1 MNNIESKE
9 MSSFPLLF
17 GKAGLKYQI
26 DRVMGKDA
34 TSKHLMEIGFVNGA
48 VLELVSSEKK
58 GIIVK
63 LLGSKI
69 ALDYNIA
76 QKIYVH
82 EYKLED
88 IETLWKQCFFI
99 FIFISTFFVG
109 ARTI

>member
-34 TSKHLMEIGFVNGA
+34 TSKHLMEIGFVKDT
-48 VLELVSSEKK
+48 VVELVSNEKK
-58 GIIVK
+58 GVIVK
-63 LLGSKI
+63 IFGSKL
-69 ALDYNIA
+69 ALDYRTV

-82 EYKLED
+82 EYIKQD
-88 IETLWKQCFFI
+88 IETL
-99 FIFISTFFVG
+99 
-109 ARTI
+109 